1 MKLKRRSA
9 KIIKIGVRSLLILL
23 LIIGGLTILLRNESV
38 QTKIAKKA
46 SDYLSSELSSEV
58 SIQSVAIDFSRNI
71 AFSNLLIRDRIGD
84 SMIFVSNFNT
94 QLLSWDWNKKLL
106 LFGNSSINQG
116 LVYLGKR
123 KDSSGLNIDF
133 LVSYINGTKKEKK
146 EKSKPWSVFF
156 SEAKLAQV
164 NFKYFN
170 LNKEKTRPGI
180 IDPQNLTF
188 NNISGV
194 AKELWLINDSLHFTS
209 ENLSTTEKSGLIIN
223 SFNAIC
229 NIHNK
234 GMDFTELTC
243 QTECSTI
250 GDELHFSYP
259 GYKYLDE
266 FISNT
271 TWRGSLSNT
280 KLCLKELKIF
290 DPFFKYNQETA
301 LINTELSGTFDN
313 LLAKNFDAR
322 LAQSTIIK
330 GDFRF
335 KGLPRWRNSVQQFKI
350 NTLVSTGSDISSI
363 MSGMAMPKT
372 LFDLGT
378 LKYKGALNGK
388 FLNFKTEGLLSTNA
402 GDVRINNAKL
412 NIENGLETGTLSGN
426 IATQNFDIGTFA
438 EGIEIGTAAINGT
451 IEAQNITDNIQL
463 HFNGSLPSIHYKN
476 TTLTNIL
483 VNGTINKELFDGQ
496 IKTEDPNL
504 GLSYDGVLAFG
515 KENPEWQFNAKI
527 KGLDLVRLGL
537 AELGEKIWGEAS
549 IDMTGGSIQDLR
561 GDLLLDN
568 VQIIRKGIPY
578 KYKSISVSK
587 RTYRDGSLTEMYGDL
602 AEAKI
607 RGNVDISKLGKII
620 RHNLHQI
627 FPDKFEESPTNSNA
641 NFNFSVNIKKPEYF
655 ESFIDENLKTSQ
667 IKAKGTFMEEKG
679 VLVLESQPFEL
690 TYKDYKVK
698 NLSID
703 LHKPSS
709 SSMEFGVNGFQIL
722 KNGVAILQSTE
733 INGIAEDGNAV
744 ISSRIIDKSGNNQL
758 SFTSSAHL
766 FKDSIPIK
774 VSQTQLKVDNHYWN
788 LSETGEFNLTKDH
801 LYCKNLFLAGK
812 DNYIEASGYFG
823 SKKTDTAFID
833 FSNLDMDFFRPF
845 LAGTNAL
852 DSLNLKLNGRLRLH
866 SVLGIP
872 SINGETYIKDLS
884 FKSTNYG
891 DLNLSFGETLMDKDI
906 GVLMNG
912 INGSFEDLLLSG
924 TIDPGNTTGNMFNL
938 GLTIPKTTQAKVLQ
952 PILKGIITVE
962 EGTIGGWVKLRGNPS
977 EPEITG
983 TIDLDSCTFLVD
995 YLKTKYALSGTFFAN
1010 KQGLFTKERVLIIDE
1025 EKNGTALAEMALTHS
1040 NFKDMYLNLDISK
1053 AQNLKCLNTQETDN
1067 DLFFG
1072 TGYANGS
1079 CKIYGPV
1086 NAIDMDIRLKTQK
1099 GTSVYLP
1106 YTETEINKIAGFVKF
1121 KEKQGQSAP
1130 VQEKSKNALNRI
1142 NIEIESNPETDVY
1155 FVIDK
1160 QLGDVIKGS
1169 GSGLLRMLYDEN
1181 QNFYLNGTYTI
1192 DQGVY
1197 AFSLPGINL
1206 VTRKINLDKGGQ
1218 ITWTGDPY
1226 KANLNMTG
1234 SFTKKLSPSVLMP
1247 PGSGNYPP
1255 ITVIS
1260 KLSLTGALFKPNI
1273 SFDLES
1279 PDLNSSDG
1287 GSGLLSSTFS
1297 RIRADPNERMRQA
1310 VWLLVFGNFVPPS
1323 NLSAAPAVGSINGI
1337 GVAGN
1342 SLGALVSNQANNIA
1356 NQFGLPT
1363 QFQLNL
1369 DNVGAAGTTETT
1381 TSIYVN
1387 SETRLTDKIKL
1398 NLNFDNTVSTSTNGG
1413 VNFNLEYTP
1422 ENSLWRMRLFSRNQ
1436 NSLSSLN
1443 NVNISTVSGYT
1454 LGSGFIFQMEFDRF
1468 KRRKK
1473 RKKKRTQ

>member
-1 MKLKRRSA
+1 MA

-46 SDYLSSELSSEV
+46 SDYLSNELSSEV
-58 SIQSVAIDFSRNI
+58 SIQAVAIDFSRNI
-71 AFSNLLIRDRIGD
+71 SFSNLLIRDRFGD
-84 SMIFVSNFNT
+84 SMIFASNFNT
-94 QLLSWDWNKKLL
+94 QLLSWDWNKRMLI
-106 LFGNSSINQG
+106 FNNSSLYKG

-133 LVSYINGTKKEKK
+133 LVDYINGSKKEKK
-146 EKSKPWSVFF
+146 EKSNPWNVYF
-156 SEAKLAQV
+156 SQAKLAQV

-170 LNKEKTRPGI
+170 QNKEKTPLGI
-180 IDPQNLTF
+180 IDPQNLAF

-194 AKELWLINDSLHFTS
+194 AKELWLIKDSLHFIT
-209 ENLSTTEKSGLIIN
+209 ENLSTTEKSGLIIS
-223 SFNAIC
+223 SFDAVC

-234 GMDFTELTC
+234 GMDFTELIC

-250 GDELHFSYP
+250 GNELHFSYP

-271 TWRGSLSNT
+271 TWTGYLRDT
-280 KLCLKELKIF
+280 RLCLKELKIF
-290 DPFFKYNQETA
+290 DPFFKHNRETA

-313 LLAKNFDAR
+313 LRAKNFDAR

-335 KGLPRWRNSVQQFKI
+335 KGLPRWRNSIQQFNI
-350 NTLVSTGSDISSI
+350 NTLSSTGSDISSI
-363 MSGMAMPKT
+363 MSGMAMPKA
-372 LFDLGT
+372 LFDLGN
-378 LKYKGALNGK
+378 LKYNGKLNGK
-388 FLNFKTEGLLSTNA
+388 FLNFRTEGIFRTDA
-402 GDVRINNAKL
+402 GIIALNDVKL
-412 NIENGLETGTLSGN
+412 NIEDGLEAGTLSGN
-426 IATQNFDIGTFA
+426 IATENFNIGSFA
-438 EGIEIGTAAINGT
+438 QGVEIGAAAINGR
-451 IEAQNITDNIQL
+451 IEAQNITNNIQL
-463 HFNGSLPSIHYKN
+463 HFDGSLPSIEYKKSIF
-476 TTLTNIL
+476 TNVL
-483 VNGTINKELFDGQ
+483 VNGTVNKEQFNGQ
-496 IKTEDPNL
+496 IKSEDPNL
-504 GLSYDGVLAFG
+504 GLSYDGILAFG
-515 KENPEWQFNAKI
+515 KKNPEWQFNVKL
-527 KGLDLVRLGL
+527 KGLNLAKLGL
-537 AELGEKIWGEAS
+537 DELGETLWADAN
-549 IDMTGGSIQDLR
+549 IDLSGGSIQALR

-568 VQIIRKGIPY
+568 VQIIRKGKRYNY
-578 KYKSISVSK
+578 KTISVSK
-587 RTYRDGSLTEMYGDL
+587 KKYRDGSRTEMYGDL
-602 AEAKI
+602 ADAEI
-607 RGNVDISKLGKII
+607 VGNVDIAQLGNII
-620 RHNLHQI
+620 QHSLHQI
-627 FPDKFEESPTNSNA
+627 FPDKFEESPTDSDA
-641 NFNFSVNIKKPEYF
+641 NFNFFVNIKKPEYF
-655 ESFIDENLKTSQ
+655 ESFIDENLRTNQ
-667 IKAKGTFMEEKG
+667 IKAKGTFIEEKG
-679 VLVLESQPFEL
+679 ILLLESQPFEIS
-690 TYKDYKVK
+690 YKDFKVN

-703 LHKPSS
+703 LHKRNASS
-709 SSMEFGVNGFQIL
+709 VEFGINGFEIL
-722 KNGVAILQSTE
+722 KNGVEILQSTE
-733 INGIAEDGNAV
+733 INGIAEDGNTV
-744 ISSRIIDKSGNNQL
+744 ISSRIVDKSGNNQL
-758 SFTSSAHL
+758 DFTGSAHL
-766 FKDSIPIK
+766 FKDSTPIK
-774 VSQTQLKVDNHYWN
+774 ISQTRLKIDKHYWN
-788 LSETGEFNLTKDH
+788 LSEMGELNLTKDH
-801 LYCKNLFLAGK
+801 LFCKNFFLAGEN
-812 DNYIEASGYFG
+812 NYIEASGYFG
-823 SKKTDTAFID
+823 YKKTDTAFID
-833 FSNLDMDFFRPF
+833 FSNLDMDFLRPF
-845 LAGTNAL
+845 LAGTDAL
-852 DSLNLKLNGRLRLH
+852 DSLNLKLNGRLRLL
-866 SVLGIP
+866 SALDVP
-872 SINGETYIKDLS
+872 SIKGETYIKDLS
-884 FKSTNYG
+884 FKNTNYG
-891 DLNLSFGETLMDKDI
+891 DLNISFEETLIEKDI
-906 GVLMNG
+906 GVLMSG
-912 INGSFEDLLLSG
+912 INGSFKGLHLSG
-924 TIDPGNTTGNMFNL
+924 TIDPKNTKGNMFKL
-938 GLTIPKTTQAKVLQ
+938 GLTIPKTTQATVLQ
-952 PILKGIITVE
+952 PILKGIVTLE
-962 EGTIGGWVKLRGNPS
+962 DGTLGGWVKLRGNPS
-977 EPEITG
+977 EPELTG
-983 TIDLDSCTFLVD
+983 TIDLDSCSFMVD
-995 YLKTKYALSGTFFAN
+995 YLKTRYALTGTFFAN
-1010 KQGLFTKERVLIIDE
+1010 KQGLFTKERILITDE

-1040 NFKDMYLNLDISK
+1040 NFKDLYLNLDISK

-1099 GTSVYLP
+1099 GTSIYLP
-1106 YTETEINKIAGFVKF
+1106 YTETEINKVAGFVKF
-1121 KEKQGQSAP
+1121 KEKQGQKVIAK
-1130 VQEKSKNALNRI
+1130 EKSQNSLNRI

-1226 KANLNMTG
+1226 KANLNLTG

-1260 KLSLTGALFKPNI
+1260 KLSLTGDLFKPSI

-1369 DNVGAAGTTETT
+1369 DNVGAASTTETT

-1398 NLNFDNTVSTSTNGG
+1398 NLNFDNTVSTSSNGG

-1473 RKKKRTQ
+1473 KRKKGIQ